1 MYYNTQERII
11 YCFDINGKM
20 KSYAYQGW
28 LYTLDVM
35 CASTINFKLSWG
47 FKMAACRRKDA
58 LDWKHMFS
66 YNTGLNNDYMTH

>member
-35 CASTINFKLSWG
+35 CASTINFKLGNGDPKWLL
-47 FKMAACRRKDA
+47 AAKRR
-58 LDWKHMFS
+58 L
-66 YNTGLNNDYMTH
+66 GLETYA